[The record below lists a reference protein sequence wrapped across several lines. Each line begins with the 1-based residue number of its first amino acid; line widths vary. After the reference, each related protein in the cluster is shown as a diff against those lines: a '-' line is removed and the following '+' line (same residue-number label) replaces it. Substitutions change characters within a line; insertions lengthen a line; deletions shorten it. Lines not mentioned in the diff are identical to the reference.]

1 MLGSL
6 YSEHPVLFVTVYM
19 LIYILYSS
27 LPLSGAEMISIAGA
41 MLFGVLPGT
50 VIVSFASSIG
60 ATVACL
66 ISRFLFR
73 DQVQSRFGDKVSTI
87 NRGIERDGAFYLF
100 SLRLMPAIP
109 YFAVNLIM
117 GLSRMP
123 LRTFYLVSQIGML
136 PATLLFVNSGKQM
149 MSINSPSDVLST
161 RLILSLALLGL
172 LPLAAKK
179 TLILYKWRRQ

>member
-27 LPLSGAEMISIAGA
+27 LPLPGAEMISIAGA

-73 DQVQSRFGDKVSTI
+73 D
-87 NRGIERDGAFYLF
+87 
-100 SLRLMPAIP
+100 
-109 YFAVNLIM
+109 
-117 GLSRMP
+117 
-123 LRTFYLVSQIGML
+123 
-136 PATLLFVNSGKQM
+136 
-149 MSINSPSDVLST
+149 
-161 RLILSLALLGL
+161 
-172 LPLAAKK
+172 
-179 TLILYKWRRQ
+179 